1 MADNITLKRIKD
13 HDQAAVAADVAG
25 GTTQIPI
32 DDAGYSEG
40 KIINALE
47 LTKAVA
53 DIADANTTAGVPATR
68 DGTGKIPASQL
79 PASADV
85 AKGDWDAD
93 NSTLGQLSDGTGTA
107 GWYYDVVDAN
117 GGTIDQGAGTL
128 AINGASVAVGD
139 RIKYDGANWFLIPQV
154 ANIFKGAAT
163 AAQAAAAGDHYLK
176 VDVNDRQLNKAPSNA
191 IVGDG
196 VDDYVSLNSSL
207 LQFGD
212 SLSDIPCGE
221 SAIIEIDDLG
231 SIFVISAKATGSA
244 PNNER
249 TFTVKTD
256 GKLEIKLFD
265 SSTAVYIGQTG
276 STVLVVGRRY
286 HVVWTYDGSGTS
298 AGIKLYVNG
307 VAETLTLTELGS
319 YTAMHASGAS
329 AYLFRF
335 SSNYGKGKIYSYAP
349 WNRELSAADVA
360 LLAANG
366 NQPGPADKW
375 AGATATSGTLTVGQR
390 YRITTFVAGDDF
402 TNVGAGSNA
411 TGVEFVATG
420 TTPTTWTN
428 SSTLTDIGAI
438 ADYAFDAIDAVNG
451 VLPDRSSNGLNGSI
465 TDATKVREDRGLHI
479 DAESPAADEKLL
491 TVSVAGVEKASIDE
505 DGDAVVQRLNIANIP
520 TSSGGL
526 SSGDVWNDSGTLKI
540 VT

>member
-1 MADNITLKRIKD
+1 MSANGKKWSQFAEATSLVDGDKVLVRD
-13 HDQAAVAADVAG
+13 VSEAAADQVKEMTKANLSETLGVAG
-25 GTTQIPI
+25 HLSDPT
-32 DDAGYSEG
+32 
-40 KIINALE
+40 LHM
-47 LTKAVA
+47 TKA
-53 DIADANTTAGVPATR
+53 DI
-68 DGTGKIPASQL
+68 
-79 PASADV
+79 
-85 AKGDWDAD
+85 
-93 NSTLGQLSDGTGTA
+93 
-107 GWYYDVVDAN
+107 
-117 GGTIDQGAGTL
+117 
-128 AINGASVAVGD
+128 
-139 RIKYDGANWFLIPQV
+139 
-154 ANIFKGAAT
+154 
-163 AAQAAAAGDHYLK
+163 
-176 VDVNDRQLNKAPSNA
+176 NDRHLNKAPSNA

-212 SLSDIPCGE
+212 SLSDISCGE

-335 SSNYGKGKIYSYAP
+335 SANYGKGKIYSYVP

-366 NQPGPADKW
+366 NQPEPSDQWG
-375 AGATATSGTLTVGQR
+375 GATATSGTLTVGQR

-402 TNVGAGSNA
+402 SNVGAGSHA

-428 SSTLTDIGAI
+428 SSTLTEIGAI
-438 ADYAFDAIDAVNG
+438 ASIQGRNLESDSAVDESTNEING
-451 VLPDRSSNGLNGSI
+451 TLLGGATRLFEPKAQARGTFTPTLYFGASAQTTTVNSGHWWKDSNNPDLIFFTIRIS
-465 TDATKVREDRGLHI
+465 
-479 DAESPAADEKLL
+479 SPAAVSDAGNVIIDGLPFNSVNDAGKRFTPTVWPQNL
-491 TVSVAGVEKASIDE
+491 TGMTGVVIALVENNGDSIIIYQTTAT
-505 DGDAVVQRLNIANIP
+505 GNTPLTNSYCT
-520 TSSGGL
+520 TSS
-526 SSGDVWNDSGTLKI
+526 VFT
-540 VT
+540 VTGFYEIA